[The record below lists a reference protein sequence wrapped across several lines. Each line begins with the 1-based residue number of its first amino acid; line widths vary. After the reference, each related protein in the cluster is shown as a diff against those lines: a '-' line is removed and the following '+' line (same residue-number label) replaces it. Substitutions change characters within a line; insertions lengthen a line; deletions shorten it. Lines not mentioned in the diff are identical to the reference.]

1 MTPLK
6 IVNLSLFSNLSL
18 LMGSLSFLAGQ
29 EEAMTVFFLSSLVCT
44 YFIAKELILIL
55 RRLNENYN
63 DINLL
68 RKGVKVYESS
78 SNK

>member
-1 MTPLK
+1 MTPLR
-6 IVNLSLFSNLSL
+6 IVNLCLLSNLCL
-18 LMGSLSFLAGQ
+18 VLGAVSFLAGL

-55 RRLNENYN
+55 RRLNRQLD

-68 RKGVKVYESS
+68 RGGENHVR
-78 SNK
+78 SN